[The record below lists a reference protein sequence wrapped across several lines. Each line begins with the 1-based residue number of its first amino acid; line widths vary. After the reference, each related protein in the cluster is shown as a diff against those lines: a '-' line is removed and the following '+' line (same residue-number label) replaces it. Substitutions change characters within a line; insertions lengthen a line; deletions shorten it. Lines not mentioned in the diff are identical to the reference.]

1 MDNEYSILW
10 QPIDINGCRIRN
22 RISMSGMGTF
32 TPTMGDQIETESGLR
47 YYEERAKG
55 GIINFTRQAAAE
67 WALKGV
73 TCNALCPGFFASE
86 ANTPEAMENMNG
98 FITARTPMQR
108 PGEPGEL
115 DSSII
120 YLAAH
125 ESSYVTGSIITC
137 DGGWTAV

>member
-1 MDNEYSILW
+1 
-10 QPIDINGCRIRN
+10 
-22 RISMSGMGTF
+22 
-32 TPTMGDQIETESGLR
+32 
-47 YYEERAKG
+47 
-55 GIINFTRQAAAE
+55 
-67 WALKGV
+67 
-73 TCNALCPGFFASE
+73 
-86 ANTPEAMENMNG
+86 MNG